1 MAEDWVGYRWL
12 SERYNARPVQPQ
24 PVESDIG
31 ATRRT
36 TRHNGTVRETYTAA
50 MRPADTLS
58 AHLTFAL
65 KHEGVFLEQLA
76 RLFNVI
82 PEGEIRA
89 WVLAERT
96 GQYARRA
103 GFLYEWL
110 TGRLLDGVPAVT
122 NGGYVDAIDSA
133 DYVVATAPGNN
144 TRWRVRDNLPG
155 SREFCVT
162 VRRTDIARKAENYD
176 CGAQLDALQV
186 EYGADVLRRSAVW
199 LTLKESRASF
209 QIEHEQDKTD
219 RIKRFAAVMETRIGA
234 WANPLEFGTL
244 TGLQREIIGDLTT
257 LKHFGLRQ
265 SPVFV
270 GATDHFRDVIHYI
283 APHWKDVSGMLDGLA
298 AFLTRTAGASPIA
311 RAAAVSF
318 GFVYIHPL
326 ADGNG
331 RVHRFLINDILRRD
345 NAVPRPFVLP
355 ISAAITSKAQH
366 LAAYDQVLEVLSR
379 PLMQRYERCAGFG
392 AYREFEDGAKSNFTF
407 GAYDDAAFTWRY
419 LDLTAHVEY
428 LAGLIDRTIR
438 TEMRQE
444 AELIRNWDR
453 ARFLVKEVL
462 DGPNADIDRI
472 IRSVRDNHWSVS
484 GKLSRE
490 FPIIEEA
497 NLGGAIVRAVREAF
511 DTPEEPE
518 PPAPSGEPR

>member
-12 SERYNARPVQPQ
+12 AERYDARPVQQ
-24 PVESDIG
+24 GPVESEIG
-31 ATRRT
+31 SSRRT
-36 TRHNGTVRETYTAA
+36 TRSGPVVKETYTTV
-50 MRPADTLS
+50 MRPADTLA

-76 RLFNVI
+76 RLFAVI
-82 PEGEIRA
+82 PAAQMRD
-89 WVLAERT
+89 WVMSERT
-96 GQYARRA
+96 GQYSRRA

-110 TGRLLDGVPAVT
+110 TGRELEDVPPVT
-122 NGGYVDAIDSA
+122 NGGYVDAIDPA
-133 DYVVATAPGNN
+133 EYVASGAPVNN

-155 SREFCVT
+155 TPAFCLT
-162 VRRTDIARKAENYD
+162 VRRSEFVRQAEAYD
-176 CGAQLDALQV
+176 CAAQLDALQA
-186 EYGADVLRRSAVW
+186 EYGVDVLRRSAVW

-209 QIEHEQDKTD
+209 QIEHEQDQTD
-219 RIKRFAAVMETRIGA
+219 RIKRFAAVMETRIGTYED
-234 WANPLEFGTL
+234 PLAVDTL
-244 TGLQREIIGDLTT
+244 TSLQREIIGVRTT

-283 APHWKDVSGMLDGLA
+283 APPWEDVDAMLGGLDRFLRNTSGA
-298 AFLTRTAGASPIA
+298 APIA
-311 RAAAVSF
+311 RAAAIAF

-331 RVHRFLINDILRRD
+331 RIHRFLINDILRRD

-355 ISAAITSKAQH
+355 VSAAITSKAQH

-379 PLMQRYERCAGFG
+379 PLMQRYGSEAGFG
-392 AYREFEDGAKSNFTF
+392 AHREFDDGVESNFNF
-407 GAYDDAAFTWRY
+407 KAWSEAAWTWRY
-419 LDLTAHVEY
+419 PDLTAHVEY
-428 LAGLIDRTIR
+428 LADLIDRTIR

-453 ARFLVKEVL
+453 ARLLVKEVL

-472 IRSVRDNHWSVS
+472 IRSIRDNHWSVS
-484 GKLSRE
+484 GKLASE

-497 NLGGAIVRAVREAF
+497 KLGDAIIQAVRAAF
-511 DTPEEPE
+511 AD
-518 PPAPSGEPR
+518 A

>member
-1 MAEDWVGYRWL
+1 MAGDWIGYRWL
-12 SERYNARPVQPQ
+12 AERYGASPVQQQ
-24 PVESDIG
+24 PRESEIG
-31 ATRRT
+31 TTRRT
-36 TRHNGTVRETYTAA
+36 TRHDGTVRETYTTA

-76 RLFNVI
+76 RLFSVV
-82 PEGEIRA
+82 PEAEIRN

-110 TGRLLDGVPAVT
+110 TGRQLDGVPAVT
-122 NGGYVDAIDSA
+122 NGGYIDALDPA
-133 DYVVATAPGNN
+133 DYVVATTSFNS

-162 VRRTDIARKAENYD
+162 VRRTDIVQEAETYN
-176 CGAQLDALQV
+176 CAAQLDALQA
-186 EYGADVLRRSAVW
+186 EYGEDVLRRSAVW

-219 RIKRFAAVMETRIGA
+219 RIKRFASVMETRIGA
-234 WANPLEFGTL
+234 FVDPLELGTL
-244 TGLQREIIGDLTT
+244 TGLQREIIGELTT

-283 APHWKDVSGMLDGLA
+283 APRWEDVGGMLDGLA
-298 AFLTRTAGASPIA
+298 AFLTRTSGTSPIA
-311 RAAAVSF
+311 RAASVAF

-345 NAVPRPFVLP
+345 NAVPQPFVLP
-355 ISAAITSKAQH
+355 ISAAIASKAQH
-366 LAAYDQVLEVLSR
+366 LAAYDQVLEILSR
-379 PLMQRYERCAGFG
+379 PLMQRYGGDTSFG
-392 AYREFEDGAKSNFTF
+392 GYREFEDGVKSNFTF
-407 GAYDDAAFTWRY
+407 GAYDDATFTWRY
-419 LDLTAHVEY
+419 PDLTAHVEY

-462 DGPNADIDRI
+462 DGPNADVDRI

-490 FPIIEEA
+490 FPIIEKA
-497 NLGGAIVRAVREAF
+497 NLGEAIVRAVREAF
-511 DTPEEPE
+511 DTLEE
-518 PPAPSGEPR
+518 PPAPSDAPR

>member
-12 SERYNARPVQPQ
+12 AERYGARPVQPQ
-24 PVESDIG
+24 PVESEIG
-31 ATRRT
+31 SSRRT
-36 TRHNGTVRETYTAA
+36 THHGAVVKETYTSV
-50 MRPADTLS
+50 MRPADTLA

-76 RLFNVI
+76 RLFAVI
-82 PEGEIRA
+82 PPTQMRD
-89 WVLAERT
+89 WVMDERT

-110 TGRLLDGVPAVT
+110 TGRELEDVPSVT
-122 NGGYVDAIDSA
+122 NGGYVDAIDPTEYIASTRP
-133 DYVVATAPGNN
+133 VNN

-155 SREFCVT
+155 TPAFCLT
-162 VRRTDIARKAENYD
+162 VRRTALVRQAETYD
-176 CGAQLDALQV
+176 CAAQLDALQA

-209 QIEHEQDKTD
+209 QIEHEQDQTD
-219 RIKRFAAVMETRIGA
+219 RIKRFAAVMETRIGTYDD
-234 WANPLEFGTL
+234 PLAVGTL
-244 TGLQREIIGDLTT
+244 ISLQREIIGERTT

-283 APHWKDVSGMLDGLA
+283 APRWQDVDAMLGGLRRFLQSTSGA
-298 AFLTRTAGASPIA
+298 APVA
-311 RAAAVSF
+311 RAAAIAF

-331 RVHRFLINDILRRD
+331 RIHRFLINDLLRRD

-355 ISAAITSKAQH
+355 VSAAITNKAQH

-379 PLMQRYERCAGFG
+379 PLMQRYGPQAHFG
-392 AYREFEDGAKSNFTF
+392 AHREFDDGVKSNFTF
-407 GAYDDAAFTWRY
+407 DAWDDAASTWRY
-419 LDLTAHVEY
+419 PDLTAHVEY
-428 LAGLIDRTIR
+428 LAELIDRTIR

-453 ARFLVKEVL
+453 ARLLVKDVL

-484 GKLSRE
+484 GKLVKE
-490 FPIIEEA
+490 FPVIEEA
-497 NLGGAIVRAVREAF
+497 KLGDAIVNAVRAAF
-511 DTPEEPE
+511 VD
-518 PPAPSGEPR
+518 S